1 MSTVERDFYRRDPRE
16 VAPELLNKL
25 LVRRGTAGDGADA
38 AERVGRIV
46 EVEAYCGG
54 IDPGSHAYRGL
65 TPRNR
70 TMFGPP
76 GGLYVYFTY
85 GMHWC
90 ANAVCGEEGEGVAVL
105 LRALAPVAGLDAMR
119 AVRPRARR
127 DRDLCS
133 GPAKLCQALGLGRA
147 FDGADLVTG
156 DRGVVVCDDGTP
168 PPADPV
174 QTTRIGLSAGA
185 EHPWRWY
192 VRGDPNVSWPRAPR
206 GGIAEAAGSTPPG
219 VSGQARRSGRSAR
232 SASPR

>member
-1 MSTVERDFYRRDPRE
+1 VRIVERHFYRRDPRA

-25 LVRRGTAGDGADA
+25 LVRRGTADADGPESAD
-38 AERVGRIV
+38 RVGRIV

-54 IDPGSHAYRGL
+54 IDPGSHTYRGM
-65 TPRNR
+65 TGRNR

-90 ANAVCGEEGEGVAVL
+90 ANAVCGEDGEGVAVL
-105 LRALAPVAGLDAMR
+105 FRALAPVAGLDAMR
-119 AVRPRARR
+119 AVRPGARR

-133 GPAKLCQALGLGRA
+133 GPAKLCQALGLSRA
-147 FDGADLVTG
+147 FDGADLVSG

-168 PPADPV
+168 PPADPA

-192 VRGDPNVSWPRAPR
+192 VRGDHNVSS
-206 GGIAEAAGSTPPG
+206 GGS
-219 VSGQARRSGRSAR
+219 R
-232 SASPR
+232 SPRTPLAPGTP

>member
-1 MSTVERDFYRRDPRE
+1 MTGVPREFYRRDPRV

-25 LVRRGTAGDGADA
+25 LVRRRDDPAAGPED
-38 AERVGRIV
+38 RVGRIV

-54 IDPGSHAYRGL
+54 IDPGSHAYRGM

-90 ANAVCGEEGEGVAVL
+90 ANAVCGDEGEGVAVL
-105 LRALAPVAGLDAMR
+105 LRALAPVDGLDAMR

-127 DRDLCS
+127 DRDLCN
-133 GPAKLCQALGLGRA
+133 GPAKLCQALGLDRA
-147 FDGADLVTG
+147 FDGSDLVTG

-168 PPADPV
+168 PPAAPV
-174 QTTRIGLSAGA
+174 QTTRVGLSAGA

-192 VRGDPNVSWPRAPR
+192 VPGDPNVSRP
-206 GGIAEAAGSTPPG
+206 
-219 VSGQARRSGRSAR
+219 ARQQEHS
-232 SASPR
+232 